1 MDPRRLS
8 VLLKPK
14 VQTKFPENIK
24 KYVQRYKLAWLPK
37 CCDVRHIEKF
47 PSFCTASQAALTNSC
62 SGEHYEAKLV
72 HVLRD
77 CIKHRIMEL
86 IEQQSIH

>member
-1 MDPRRLS
+1 MDPRCLS
-8 VLLKPK
+8 VLLKPLF
-14 VQTKFPENIK
+14 QTKFPENIK

-37 CCDVRHIEKF
+37 CCDVRYIEKF
-47 PSFCTASQAALTNSC
+47 PSFCTNSLVALNNSCTEC

-77 CIKHRIMEL
+77 CN
-86 IEQQSIH
+86 IE

>member
-1 MDPRRLS
+1 MDPRCLS

-47 PSFCTASQAALTNSC
+47 PSFCTTSQAAINNSC

-72 HVLRD
+72 HVL
-77 CIKHRIMEL
+77 
-86 IEQQSIH
+86 